1 MTNNGLWGLL
11 LLMEA
16 LPVFFLVVGRVLLSR
31 PPRLGKGALSFRSRD
46 ARRDEAHW
54 AFAQKCYGQMLT
66 KTMPILMIL
75 GAMACMALQRAAASR
90 ASASM
95 AAWIA
100 VAVEV
105 LSVIVCY
112 GLTTRRLKRQPPDR
126 KDK

>member
-11 LLMEA
+11 LLMEV

-31 PPRLGKGALSFRSRD
+31 PPRLGKGVLSFRGRD

-54 AFAQKCYGQMLT
+54 ALAQKYYGQRLT
-66 KTMPILMIL
+66 KTMPILMIA

-90 ASASM
+90 ASACM

-100 VAVEV
+100 IAVEV
-105 LSVIVCY
+105 ISVIVCY
-112 GLTTRRLKRQPPDR
+112 GLTMRRLKRQPPDQ